1 MSRKDT
7 FAADSAREA
16 PAVKIAMNN
25 SRDTIGINHRKMKL
39 AKIRN
44 VVERTRSSMWE
55 GNLLDQAGL
64 RLAASRCSPKR
75 RSPRTG
81 TEVDRTGN

>member
-25 SRDTIGINHRKMKL
+25 SRDTIGINHR
-39 AKIRN
+39 
-44 VVERTRSSMWE
+44 
-55 GNLLDQAGL
+55 DQPSKNEAGEDQ
-64 RLAASRCSPKR
+64 KR
-75 RSPRTG
+75 G
-81 TEVDRTGN
+81 